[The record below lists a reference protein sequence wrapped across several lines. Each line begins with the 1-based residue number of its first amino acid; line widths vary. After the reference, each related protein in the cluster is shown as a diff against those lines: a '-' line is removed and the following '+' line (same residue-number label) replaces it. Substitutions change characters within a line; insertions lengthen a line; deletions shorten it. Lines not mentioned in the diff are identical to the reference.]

1 MSIDAIGY
9 VRSDI
14 SGLNQRS
21 DEEQLRG
28 LAKSRGYNLRKT
40 IVFGSRTD
48 DPERRLAV
56 VLSRMH
62 TVEAVL
68 VPSVAHFD
76 GGAVPASISQRA
88 KVVVATRQSVI
99 VQLLSAAV
107 TAR

>member
-21 DEEQLRG
+21 DEEQLRH

-40 IVFGSRTD
+40 IVFGSHTV
-48 DPERRLAV
+48 DPERRLRS
-56 VLSRMH
+56 VLNRMY

-68 VPSVAHFD
+68 VPSAAHFD

-88 KVVVATRQSVI
+88 KVVVATPKSVI
-99 VQLLSAAV
+99 GQLLS
-107 TAR
+107 TATTIR